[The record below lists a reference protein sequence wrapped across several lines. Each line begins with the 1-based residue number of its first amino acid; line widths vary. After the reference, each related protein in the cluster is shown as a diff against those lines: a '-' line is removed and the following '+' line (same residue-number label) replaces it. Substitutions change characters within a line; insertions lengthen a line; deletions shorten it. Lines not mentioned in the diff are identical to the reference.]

1 MATVSDK
8 KRRVEKLL
16 GSKIYQIFID
26 RFAGCRENYTIDD
39 LKREFIGG
47 NLMSLMNKL
56 DYIKSMNFNVIWLTP
71 FYVNQPNGNHGY
83 HAIDYNHVDQRFAF
97 GNEEEKRQKE
107 NIGDLSDSNDVNVET
122 KADLVLKELV
132 KACHAKG
139 LKVMMD
145 FVPNH
150 CHEQHPFFKKAKANT
165 GYRDWFYFTGDGD
178 NQTYLKFLDIGELPK
193 LNLSNPEV
201 RTYLIESTKKFLSY
215 GIDAVRVD
223 HCIGPKKED
232 LNEIIKEIHKT
243 YPDVPFIGEILPFGC
258 QHAPESVF
266 GISKEEL
273 MLFKEDNLE
282 AIHHLDGV
290 FLSYYDILDGVLD
303 FSFQYFVDKFV
314 SGALTEEQCR
324 QKLINHFDK
333 YKDKNYL
340 LLKNID
346 SHDCDRIMFRCHN
359 NPQILHKALELLYD
373 NYSGRNDPVVIYYG
387 TEDFMTQD
395 DTIRRGSYGDY
406 RCRQPM
412 KFIYEKHHSF
422 FN

>member
-1 MATVSDK
+1 MAKTSDK
-8 KRRVEKLL
+8 KSRVEKLK
-16 GSKIYQIFID
+16 GSKIYQVFID
-26 RFAGCRENYTIDD
+26 RFAGCREDYTVDD
-39 LKREFIGG
+39 LKRRFIGG
-47 NLMSLMNKL
+47 NLTSLMGKL
-56 DYIKSMNFNVIWLTP
+56 DYIISMGFNVIWLTP

-83 HAIDYNHVDQRFAF
+83 HATDYNHVDSRFAF
-97 GNEEEKRQKE
+97 GNEEKRGQKRKFE
-107 NIGDLSDSNDVNVET
+107 ELSDDHDANVET
-122 KADLVLKELV
+122 KADLVLKEFV
-132 KACHAKG
+132 KKCHAKE

-150 CHEQHPFFKKAKANT
+150 CHEEHPFFKKAKAKTSHRN
-165 GYRDWFYFTGDGD
+165 WFYFTGED
-178 NQTYLKFLDIGELPK
+178 YLKFLDIGELPK

-201 RTYLIESTKKFLSY
+201 RTHLIESTKKFLSY

-232 LNEIIKEIHKT
+232 LNNIIKEIHKT

-258 QHAPESVF
+258 QHAPESVL
-266 GISKEEL
+266 GIAKEDL
-273 MLFKEDNLE
+273 MKFKEDNLE
-282 AIHHLDGV
+282 AIDHLDDV
-290 FLSYYDILDGVLD
+290 FLSYCDILDGVLD

-314 SGALTEEQCR
+314 SGTLTEEQCR
-324 QKLINHFDK
+324 QKLIHHFNK
-333 YKDKNYL
+333 YKGKNYL

-359 NPQILHKALELLYD
+359 NPQLLHKALELLYEE
-373 NYSGRNDPVVIYYG
+373 YSGRNDPLVIYYG
-387 TEDFMTQD
+387 TEDFMTQE